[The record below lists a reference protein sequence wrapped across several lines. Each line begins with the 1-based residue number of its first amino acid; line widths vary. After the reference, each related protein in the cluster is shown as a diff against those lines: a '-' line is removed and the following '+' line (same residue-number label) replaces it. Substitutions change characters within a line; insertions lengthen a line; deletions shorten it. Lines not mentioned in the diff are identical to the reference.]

1 MKQNIV
7 LHLKL
12 FWWDKYT
19 LKIDEASIYFGI
31 GATTLRKFLK
41 EHADEKFLL
50 YTGTKVHI
58 KKRLFEKYID
68 DEATVI

>member
-19 LKIDEASIYFGI
+19 LTIDEASIYFGI
-31 GATTLRKFLK
+31 GATTLRKFLR
-41 EHADEKFLL
+41 ENADEKLLL
-50 YTGTKVHI
+50 YTYI
-58 KKRLFEKYID
+58 KYI
-68 DEATVI
+68 